1 LHPVFNYGGIE
12 EPNVFHNL
20 TVPIMTEKEAFI
32 ALNLIPG
39 LGPVR
44 TRALIAAMGSPQRVL
59 RACAPELQ
67 AVEGVGTTLAD
78 TIAEWESHVDLSVE
92 MRMIEDFGATV
103 IHWNDPAYPELLRE
117 IHSPPIVLYV
127 WGRLDSRD
135 RHAVGVVGSR
145 RSTHYGEE
153 CAKKLSYQLAYT
165 GITVVSG
172 LARGIDTAAHQGAL
186 AAKGRTIACLGSG
199 LLELY
204 PTENRALAER
214 IASSGAV
221 VSEFP
226 MATKPDRQ
234 TFPMRNRIISGW
246 SFGTLLVEA
255 PLRSGALITVNQAM
269 EQGRAVYAVPGPIDR
284 PTSQGCNRL
293 IQQGAKLVVDAADI
307 LDDFGMLFPPRS
319 QPTLSDP
326 VERHAP
332 ELNAQERAV
341 YNALG
346 DSEKH
351 INTLI
356 DDCGLPSAAVL
367 SALVSLELKHL
378 AKQLPGKFFV
388 RLG

>member
-1 LHPVFNYGGIE
+1 
-12 EPNVFHNL
+12 
-20 TVPIMTEKEAFI
+20 MTEKEAFV

-44 TRALIAAMGSPQRVL
+44 TQALIAAMGSPQHVL
-59 RACAPELQ
+59 RASVSQLQ
-67 AVEGVGTTLAD
+67 AVEGVGATLAG
-78 TIAEWESHVDLSVE
+78 TIAAWESHADLGSE
-92 MRMIEDFGATV
+92 LRMIEDFGATI
-103 IHWNDPAYPELLRE
+103 IHWNDPAYPELLRQ
-117 IHSPPIVLYV
+117 IHAPPIVLYV
-127 WGRLDSRD
+127 WGYLDPRD

-153 CAKKLSYQLAYT
+153 CAKKLSYQLAYA

-186 AAKGRTIACLGSG
+186 AAKGRTVACVGSG

-204 PTENRALAER
+204 PPENRALAER

-246 SFGTLLVEA
+246 SFGTLVVEA

-293 IQQGAKLVVDAADI
+293 IQQGAKLVVEAADI

-319 QPTLSDP
+319 QPKLSDP
-326 VERHAP
+326 VDRHTP
-332 ELNAQERAV
+332 QLSVQERAV

-346 DSEKH
+346 ESEKH
-351 INTLI
+351 IDKLI
-356 DDCGLPSAAVL
+356 ADSGLPSATVL
-367 SALVSLELKHL
+367 SALLSLELKHL